1 MATKQDTLTRILE
14 EAQLVSSDTMK
25 TAIDHSEE
33 MGQTLKQ
40 TLIQEGKVTE
50 DQVLAALA
58 DKFHMKIVDLDF
70 IQVDPEVIKRVPEK
84 IAKRYPIFPIEFTDN
99 TLTVAIADPTNV
111 QTLDELRNFLGYT
124 VKGALAKEDQIH
136 RAIKKYYEG
145 NIIEQLIEKVADE
158 ERKSIETTTD
168 YDLPE
173 EKLAEEAPVVK
184 LVNLLFKQAIHDRA
198 SDIHV
203 EPFAKGVKVRFRIDG
218 VLHEMTPPPKQWQN
232 AIISRIK
239 ILSGM
244 DLAEKRIPQDGRIKL
259 HIDEKNL
266 DVRVSAL
273 PALYGPS
280 VVMRLLD
287 QSSVLLGLEDVGFL
301 PDNIELFQQQIKK
314 PNGILLLTGPTG
326 SGKTTTLY
334 AALSAINTVDKKLI
348 TVEDP
353 VEYQINGINQVQV
366 NADIGLSFAVGLRHM
381 LRQSP
386 DVILVGECRDTETA
400 EIAIR
405 AALTGHLVFSTLHTN
420 DAPSST
426 TRLIDMGIKPFLVAS
441 SLQAVVAQRL
451 IRRICSSC
459 KEQYHPD
466 EETLKLLGAP
476 PEEWDKIVLYRGRG
490 CEKCNYSGYKG
501 RTAIH
506 EIMVLNEKIRQLVLE
521 RTSSNAI
528 KRVAQKSGMRTLR
541 EDGMKKAILGQTT
554 PQEVM
559 RITATDIS

>member
-1 MATKQDTLTRILE
+1 MATKQDSFAKILE
-14 EAQLVSSDTMK
+14 EAQLVSSDTISD
-25 TAIDHSEE
+25 AVAHSEE
-33 MGQTLKQ
+33 MGQSLRQ
-40 TLIQEGKVTE
+40 TLIESGQVTE
-50 DQVLAALA
+50 DQVLSAIAE
-58 DKFHMKIVDLDF
+58 KMGMKIVELDF
-70 IQVDPEVIKRVPEK
+70 VQVDPEVLQRLPEK
-84 IAKRYPIFPIEFTDN
+84 TAKFYHIFPLKFADN
-99 TLTVAIADPTNV
+99 TLTVAMADPLNV
-111 QTLDELRNFLGYT
+111 QIFDDLKIMLGSNIEG
-124 VKGALAKEDQIH
+124 VLAKEEQIQH
-136 RAIKKYYEG
+136 AIKKFYEG
-145 NIIEQLIEKVADE
+145 NIIEQMIEKVTED
-158 ERKSIETTTD
+158 ERKSVETMTD

-184 LVNLLFKQAIHDRA
+184 LVNLLFKQAVHDRA
-198 SDIHV
+198 SDIHI
-203 EPFAKGVKVRFRIDG
+203 EPFARGVKVRFRIDG

-232 AIISRIK
+232 AILSRIK

-244 DLAEKRIPQDGRIKL
+244 DLAEKRVPQDGRIKL
-259 HIDEKNL
+259 HIEQKNL

-280 VVMRLLD
+280 MVMRLLD
-287 QSSVLLGLEDVGFL
+287 QSTVLLGLEDVGFL
-301 PDNIELFQQQIKK
+301 RDNIELFQQQIRK

-353 VEYQINGINQVQV
+353 VEYQINGINQMQV
-366 NADIGLSFAVGLRHM
+366 NTDIGLTFAVGLRHM

-405 AALTGHLVFSTLHTN
+405 SALTGHLVFSTLHTN

-451 IRRICSSC
+451 IRRICNSC
-459 KEQYHPD
+459 KESYKPD
-466 EETLKLLGAP
+466 EETLKLVNAP
-476 PEEWDKIVLYRGRG
+476 RSEWENMVLYRGRG

-528 KRVAQKSGMRTLR
+528 KKVAQQSGMRTLR

-554 PQEVM
+554 PVEVM
-559 RITATDIS
+559 RITSTDIA

>member
-1 MATKQDTLTRILE
+1 
-14 EAQLVSSDTMK
+14 
-25 TAIDHSEE
+25 
-33 MGQTLKQ
+33 
-40 TLIQEGKVTE
+40 
-50 DQVLAALA
+50 
-58 DKFHMKIVDLDF
+58 
-70 IQVDPEVIKRVPEK
+70 
-84 IAKRYPIFPIEFTDN
+84 
-99 TLTVAIADPTNV
+99 
-111 QTLDELRNFLGYT
+111 
-124 VKGALAKEDQIH
+124 
-136 RAIKKYYEG
+136 
-145 NIIEQLIEKVADE
+145 
-158 ERKSIETTTD
+158 
-168 YDLPE
+168 
-173 EKLAEEAPVVK
+173 
-184 LVNLLFKQAIHDRA
+184 
-198 SDIHV
+198 
-203 EPFAKGVKVRFRIDG
+203 
-218 VLHEMTPPPKQWQN
+218 
-232 AIISRIK
+232 
-239 ILSGM
+239 
-244 DLAEKRIPQDGRIKL
+244 
-259 HIDEKNL
+259 
-266 DVRVSAL
+266 
-273 PALYGPS
+273 
-280 VVMRLLD
+280 MRLLD
-287 QSSVLLGLEDVGFL
+287 QSTVLLGLEDVGFL

-451 IRRICSSC
+451 IRKICSSC

-466 EETLKLLGAP
+466 EETLKLVGAP
-476 PEEWDKIVLYRGRG
+476 REEWDNILLYRGRG

-541 EDGMKKAILGQTT
+541 DDGMKKALLGQTT
-554 PQEVM
+554 PQEIM

>member
-1 MATKQDTLTRILE
+1 MATKQDSFVKILE
-14 EAQLVSSDTMK
+14 EAQLVSSDK
-25 TAIDHSEE
+25 ISDAVAHSEE
-33 MGQTLKQ
+33 LGQSLRQ
-40 TLIQEGKVTE
+40 TLIESGEVTE
-50 DQVLAALA
+50 EQILSAIAE
-58 DKFHMKIVDLDF
+58 KMGMKIVDLDF
-70 IQVDPEVIKRVPEK
+70 IQVPPDVVQRVPEK
-84 IAKRYPIFPIEFTDN
+84 TAKFYHIFPIEYADN
-99 TLTVAIADPTNV
+99 TLTVAMADPLNV
-111 QTLDELRNFLGYT
+111 QIFDDLKIMLGCNI
-124 VKGALAKEDQIH
+124 KGVLAKEEQIQ

-145 NIIEQLIEKVADE
+145 NIIEQMIEKVTEE
-158 ERKSIETTTD
+158 ERKSVEMTTD
-168 YDLPE
+168 YELPE

-184 LVNLLFKQAIHDRA
+184 LVNLLFKQAVHDRA
-198 SDIHV
+198 SDIHI
-203 EPFAKGVKVRFRIDG
+203 EPFARGVKVRFRIDG

-259 HIDEKNL
+259 HIEGKNL

-280 VVMRLLD
+280 IVMRLLD
-287 QSSVLLGLEDVGFL
+287 QSTVLLGLEDVGFL
-301 PDNIELFQQQIKK
+301 PDNIEIFQQQIRK

-334 AALSAINTVDKKLI
+334 AALSSINTVDKKLI

-353 VEYQINGINQVQV
+353 VEYQINGINQMQV
-366 NADIGLSFAVGLRHM
+366 NTDIGLTFAVGLRHM

-420 DAPSST
+420 DAPSAT

-451 IRRICSSC
+451 IRKICNSC
-459 KEQYHPD
+459 KEPYKPD
-466 EETLKLLGAP
+466 AETIKLVNPP
-476 PEEWDKIVLYRGRG
+476 PEQRDDLVLYRGRG

-506 EIMVLNEKIRQLVLE
+506 EIMVLNEEIRQLVLE
-521 RTSSNAI
+521 RTASNTI
-528 KRVAQKSGMRTLR
+528 KKVAQKYGMRTLR
-541 EDGMKKAILGQTT
+541 EDGMKKVLLGQTT

-559 RITATDIS
+559 RITATDIA